1 LKAHSYHFSLIL
13 VGFDGGRSAMLFEV
27 VSQQNCG
34 RQIVNRRTLS
44 AFVALR
50 DGPNL
55 PRFPSREPFIHKF
68 NFETKLFAKSLGEPG
83 RFVRHFTRF
92 ARHVQRVADDNP
104 RNSMA
109 AAGFTQTPQVSLAI
123 GAKQRP
129 ERLRR
134 QAKFVR
140 KRKANPLPAVVNREN
155 SVSRVCLG

>member
-1 LKAHSYHFSLIL
+1 
-13 VGFDGGRSAMLFEV
+13 MLFEV

-44 AFVALR
+44 AFVAVR
-50 DGPNL
+50 AGPNL

-68 NFETKLFAKSLGEPG
+68 NFETKLFAESRGEPG

-109 AAGFTQTPQVSLAI
+109 AAGFTQTSQVSLAI
-123 GAKQRP
+123 DPQQGPQ
-129 ERLRR
+129 RLRR
-134 QAKFVR
+134 KAKFVR